1 MLRRI
6 LLASA
11 GAVALSGAALATDL
25 LTRAPPP
32 AFVPPPPLWT
42 GFYIGLNAGYTFGGS
57 NSATFTTLALRNPAL
72 VGTAATS
79 AAAFASAAALS
90 TSGVVPINN
99 SGFIGGGQIGY
110 NWQFGNSWLVGLEA
124 DIQGTGARGSGNRF
138 AIAPVGPPIAAGT
151 TFASNIAASNFVDYL
166 GTVRG
171 RLGFLWTPT
180 FLVFG
185 DGGFAYGGVHQN
197 VHIDSILTSPVGVGN
212 TVIIPAFGS
221 FTNTRVGWT
230 AGGGFEW
237 MFMPN
242 WSAKLEYLYYDIGR
256 ATFVTSP
263 SILRLGNAPAVI
275 QFANLPTVSTRFNGH
290 IVRVGLNYHFW
301 TAPPPVIAKY

>member
-11 GAVALSGAALATDL
+11 GAMALSGAALA
-25 LTRAPPP
+25 AEPPP
-32 AFVPPPPLWT
+32 YVPPPPPPPPLWT
-42 GFYIGLNAGYTFGGS
+42 GFYAGLNAGYTFGGS
-57 NSATFTTLALRNPAL
+57 NSTTVRTFATANPAI
-72 VGTAATS
+72 VGGAAL
-79 AAAFASAAALS
+79 APAFAL
-90 TSGVVPINN
+90 SGVVSTNT

-110 NWQFGNSWLVGLEA
+110 NWQFGNSWLVGIEA
-124 DIQGTGARGSGNRF
+124 DIQGTGARGTGNLF
-138 AIAPVGPPIAAGT
+138 TIAPVGPPFAAG
-151 TFASNIAASNFVDYL
+151 AGRVGSVMGVANAVDYL

-185 DGGFAYGGVHQN
+185 DGGLAYGGVREA
-197 VHIDSILTSPVGVGN
+197 VFIDSILN
-212 TVIIPAFGS
+212 TTVPLANTFTIPAFGRFS
-221 FTNTRVGWT
+221 NTRAGWT

-242 WSAKLEYLYYDIGR
+242 WSAKLEYLYYDLGR
-256 ATFVTSP
+256 VTFGAGPLIFGAGVPPVTVLS
-263 SILRLGNAPAVI
+263 A
-275 QFANLPTVSTRFNGH
+275 FPTVSTRFNGH